1 MARRSLRMSAACHGV
16 GVRRR
21 SLLAGRGLFSCV
33 PGSEREAAAGERGE
47 GAPRREGSAVTP
59 LLRHELQQQLL
70 ELERGA
76 HLAEPQPEPA
86 SPSPSPLARARA
98 QARARARARA
108 LAVALTLSRRGLAS
122 HASLPLVP
130 RPQGAQQR
138 GGLTLTLTLTLTR
151 TRT

>member
-33 PGSEREAAAGERGE
+33 PGGEREAAAGEGGE
-47 GAPRREGSAVTP
+47 GATRRGGSAVIP

-76 HLAEPQPEPA
+76 HLAEPQPEPEPA
-86 SPSPSPLARARA
+86 LALPSPSPSP
-98 QARARARARA
+98 
-108 LAVALTLSRRGLAS
+108 
-122 HASLPLVP
+122 PEP
-130 RPQGAQQR
+130 EPEPEP
-138 GGLTLTLTLTLTR
+138 
-151 TRT
+151 

>member
-33 PGSEREAAAGERGE
+33 PGGEREAAAGEGGE
-47 GAPRREGSAVTP
+47 GAPRRGGSAVIP

-76 HLAEPQPEPA
+76 HLAEPQPEPEPA
-86 SPSPSPLARARA
+86 LALPSPSPSP
-98 QARARARARA
+98 
-108 LAVALTLSRRGLAS
+108 
-122 HASLPLVP
+122 PEP
-130 RPQGAQQR
+130 EPEPEP
-138 GGLTLTLTLTLTR
+138 
-151 TRT
+151 